1 MDGSTTAIIVIPI
14 VTTLSL
20 ALGIFTVYWAAAHPR
35 NDTDARPRAGG
46 RGQTLTAHPEVTSG
60 TPANYIPSPR
70 PSPDDAAGRGQPR
83 HTGSVALPSP
93 PRPNVQPPL
102 KEDAEPRDGR
112 HDKPAALRPG

>member
-46 RGQTLTAHPEVTSG
+46 RGKTLTAHPEDTSG
-60 TPANYIPSPR
+60 TPANYIPYPR
-70 PSPDDAAGRGQPR
+70 QSPDYPAGRRQTHQTRSVTTPAPPR
-83 HTGSVALPSP
+83 HT
-93 PRPNVQPPL
+93 VQPPMYTIT
-102 KEDAEPRDGR
+102 AT
-112 HDKPAALRPG
+112 